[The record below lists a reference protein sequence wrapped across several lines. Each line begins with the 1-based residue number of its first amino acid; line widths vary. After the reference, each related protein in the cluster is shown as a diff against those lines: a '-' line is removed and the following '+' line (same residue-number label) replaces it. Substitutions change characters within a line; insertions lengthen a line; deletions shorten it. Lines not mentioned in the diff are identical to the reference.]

1 MRVLVVGASAA
12 GLTTVEALRADGFD
26 GALTM
31 VGDEVHLPYDRPP
44 LSKSTGDGP
53 GAGPPL
59 LRPADR
65 FAELDLDLRL
75 GVRATALDVV
85 GHRVELSDGT
95 MINYGK
101 LVIAT
106 GVHARPLDLGPGVEV
121 HTLRT
126 HDDAVHLLTAADR
139 ARRVLVIG
147 AGFLGTEVA
156 ATLATHGRSVTL
168 VDRGSAPMI
177 NVLGPE
183 AAEAVADLHRSHGVD
198 LRSAVT
204 VAEVAPSA
212 EGHRFVLSDGSQVTA
227 DCVVAAIGSVP
238 TVDWLAGS
246 DLDLANGVVCDD
258 RLRAAEDVYAAGDVA
273 AWRTGDGEVRRVEHR
288 MNATEQGM
296 LVARNVL
303 GADQPH
309 QPVPYFWTDQYDCKV
324 QAYGFPHTA
333 AVRQVLSGDLT
344 GGRWVVAHGRAGKLV
359 GAVGCISP
367 REMIKVRRM
376 LASGT
381 DWSELV

>member
-156 ATLATHGRSVTL
+156 ATLATRGRSVTL

-258 RLRAAEDVYAAGDVA
+258 RLRAAECTPQGTSPPGAPATARCAG
-273 AWRTGDGEVRRVEHR
+273 WSTG
-288 MNATEQGM
+288 
-296 LVARNVL
+296 
-303 GADQPH
+303 
-309 QPVPYFWTDQYDCKV
+309 
-324 QAYGFPHTA
+324 
-333 AVRQVLSGDLT
+333 
-344 GGRWVVAHGRAGKLV
+344 
-359 GAVGCISP
+359 
-367 REMIKVRRM
+367 
-376 LASGT
+376 
-381 DWSELV
+381 